1 MLAEDNSK
9 KRTDCQYPSD
19 FQPGEKFNIRV
30 TIECIRKKITEN
42 EDLLSKPLS
51 KFENI
56 IQGTDSKCQNFFC
69 VGIARYVGVRSQLN
83 WFCSRASFEL

>member
-9 KRTDCQYPSD
+9 KRADCQYPSD

-56 IQGTDSKCQNFFC
+56 IQGTDSTFQNF
-69 VGIARYVGVRSQLN
+69 YVRRCCQL
-83 WFCSRASFEL
+83 CGR

>member
-56 IQGTDSKCQNFFC
+56 IQGIDSKCQNFC
-69 VGIARYVGVRSQLN
+69 VGVVSCVGVQKPI
-83 WFCSRASFEL
+83 ELVLLTGFF